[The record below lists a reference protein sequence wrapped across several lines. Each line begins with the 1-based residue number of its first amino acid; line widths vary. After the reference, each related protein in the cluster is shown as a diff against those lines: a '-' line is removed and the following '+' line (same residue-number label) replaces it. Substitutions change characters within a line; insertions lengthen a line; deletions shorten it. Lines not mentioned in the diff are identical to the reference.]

1 MRTSPSLRLV
11 TAAYVADL
19 SESVARA
26 GSCQVKTQIRV
37 GLPDESAGWVNC
49 AELLSAP
56 EAFTLWRQELA
67 GWLHD
72 RYDEAPERTTAGY
85 VMSWYLSVPAYL
97 AALLFHH
104 ERRVPSLRP
113 EHLAFRKSQPRPHP
127 DSIAVLDEGFV
138 CLPDDPAAGTPRATV
153 VTDER
158 ALAAVLRGRFTA
170 HAAQFVASF
179 GKTVRF
185 GRRTL
190 WGAATDALDNW
201 MWLAGRYGGD
211 EVSGVLDAAL
221 LLDDRFEPLTSAST
235 LRPVTD
241 AAGHTRWTRRRES
254 CCFHYLM
261 KAGQG
266 VCETCPRVCP
276 KY

>member
-19 SESVARA
+19 SDSVARA

-37 GLPDESAGWVNC
+37 GLPDDSTDWVNC

-67 GWLHD
+67 GWLYD
-72 RYDEAPERTTAGY
+72 RYGEAPERTTAGY

-170 HAAQFVASF
+170 HAAQFVAQF

-211 EVSGVLDAAL
+211 EVAGVLDAAL

-235 LRPVTD
+235 LRPVSD

>member
-1 MRTSPSLRLV
+1 M

-19 SESVARA
+19 SDSVARA
-26 GSCQVKTQIRV
+26 GSCQAKTQIRV
-37 GLPDESAGWVNC
+37 GLPDDSTAWVNC

-56 EAFTLWRQELA
+56 ETFTLWRQELA

-72 RYDEAPERTTAGY
+72 RYGEAPERTTAGY

-113 EHLAFRKSQPRPHP
+113 EHLAFRKSRPRPHP

-138 CLPDDPAAGTPRATV
+138 CLPDDPAAGTPNATV

-170 HAAQFVASF
+170 HAAQFVSAF

-211 EVSGVLDAAL
+211 EVAGVLDAAL